1 MDLTASGL
9 VRRVS
14 LETPDGRNA
23 IDDGLI
29 DRLSRALDDATADP
43 DCRVVVVE
51 GSDGVFST
59 GMDLVHAGGET
70 TSGRGGDDA
79 AGTGG
84 AFFDLLD
91 RFTTV
96 PLVVVSAV
104 DGTVAG
110 GGVGVVAASD
120 LVFAS
125 ERSTFALPEAL
136 WGLLPCCVLP
146 FLARRVGFQR
156 AYAMTLTTQPVDAAA
171 AQAAGLADDVR
182 ADPAIAVRQLA
193 FRAGKLGTDTI
204 GSLKSYAR
212 TLHPITPGTRDAAVT
227 ELGRL
232 MDLPTVRG
240 NLAAFAEHGRFPW
253 QT

>member
-23 IDDGLI
+23 IDDDLI

-59 GMDLVHAGGET
+59 GMDLVHAGGEA
-70 TSGRGGDDA
+70 GDDDV

-96 PLVVVSAV
+96 PVVVVSAV

-110 GGVGVVAASD
+110 GGVGVVAAS
-120 LVFAS
+120 AS
-125 ERSTFALPEAL
+125 SPPSAAPSRCRRRCGACCRAACCRSS
-136 WGLLPCCVLP
+136 
-146 FLARRVGFQR
+146 R
-156 AYAMTLTTQPVDAAA
+156 AASVSSGP
-171 AQAAGLADDVR
+171 
-182 ADPAIAVRQLA
+182 
-193 FRAGKLGTDTI
+193 
-204 GSLKSYAR
+204 
-212 TLHPITPGTRDAAVT
+212 TP
-227 ELGRL
+227 
-232 MDLPTVRG
+232 
-240 NLAAFAEHGRFPW
+240 
-253 QT
+253 